1 VKYLSENMQLKYV
14 NFEGEFFRYFDVK
27 ISKEIKTC
35 SSSTL
40 ILRVKS
46 WGISVQNKPI

>member
-1 VKYLSENMQLKYV
+1 MQLKYV
-14 NFEGEFFRYFDVK
+14 NFDNEFLRYFDVK

-35 SSSTL
+35 SSDTL

-46 WGISVQNKPI
+46 WGISVSNRLI